1 MAIWGAVAKA
11 GAGMLKGGAKKIAAN
26 KLLGKGKKKP
36 QKPQA
41 TEEKG
46 GALAIRPTTS
56 LVPTGPTGIVPSG
69 GGALATTGDSG
80 GAGGGDS
87 AQALAVSISSKII
100 RVEKLLKGS
109 VLIKK
114 DIRDDARKARE
125 KASDKA
131 QEKALEKSK
140 DPNAKKGPKLNL
152 PGKGLL
158 AKIFGFFGSVILG
171 WIAVRL
177 VDWLPKIMPVLK
189 LLGQAV
195 DGIISVA
202 GWLLDGLTFLIDW
215 GYKLYDAAT
224 GWIKNVIGEEGA
236 KKFDIFMGNL
246 KKLINA
252 FLVWKI
258 IGEKIFKGIISAI
271 KNVWKTVTKTI
282 RTIWVKLRR
291 LIGRKARIFF
301 KNLAAKLSN
310 AAKSGVQWAG
320 NIARKGISR
329 VGGLL
334 SRGGSK
340 LASTGG
346 GKVVAKVGGLAAKIF
361 GKAARFIA
369 PAAKAAKPFVS
380 KFASRVPI
388 LGPIIVAVISLMSGE
403 PLGQALFKGLG
414 AALGG
419 ALGTT
424 AGIAITAALGVATA
438 GIGALLG
445 GLITPAMTILGELIG
460 TFIGDLLYNLFLGGG
475 LKDMMGKLKGML
487 IGGFKKVLA
496 VGDFIKDFISGGF
509 SRFYEGIP
517 KFTVPDLPEEPPSF
531 IPGFG
536 FGSKKKIW
544 NAFKGGI
551 KFLIGPLSLLMG
563 KKIPNLLWLVNP
575 MNTTPL
581 LIKSFFP
588 PKGAKEGGGSK
599 EGADSTS
606 VKPATKGDQK
616 EKKLAEVG
624 GTKGTGDDKE
634 FQKQE
639 KALISANQKNGYEGV
654 MEEIESYAPY
664 EDMGNQPI
672 RVAAS
677 DSKSTSLPSEQ
688 SESALIKVGG
698 GEGEDPFEALDFH
711 G

>member
-189 LLGQAV
+189 VLGQAV

-258 IGEKIFKGIISAI
+258 IGEKIFKGII
-271 KNVWKTVTKTI
+271 
-282 RTIWVKLRR
+282 
-291 LIGRKARIFF
+291 
-301 KNLAAKLSN
+301 
-310 AAKSGVQWAG
+310 
-320 NIARKGISR
+320 
-329 VGGLL
+329 
-334 SRGGSK
+334 
-340 LASTGG
+340 
-346 GKVVAKVGGLAAKIF
+346 
-361 GKAARFIA
+361 
-369 PAAKAAKPFVS
+369 
-380 KFASRVPI
+380 
-388 LGPIIVAVISLMSGE
+388 
-403 PLGQALFKGLG
+403 
-414 AALGG
+414 
-419 ALGTT
+419 
-424 AGIAITAALGVATA
+424 
-438 GIGALLG
+438 
-445 GLITPAMTILGELIG
+445 
-460 TFIGDLLYNLFLGGG
+460 
-475 LKDMMGKLKGML
+475 
-487 IGGFKKVLA
+487 
-496 VGDFIKDFISGGF
+496 
-509 SRFYEGIP
+509 
-517 KFTVPDLPEEPPSF
+517 
-531 IPGFG
+531 
-536 FGSKKKIW
+536 
-544 NAFKGGI
+544 
-551 KFLIGPLSLLMG
+551 LSL
-563 KKIPNLLWLVNP
+563 IH
-575 MNTTPL
+575 
-581 LIKSFFP
+581 I
-588 PKGAKEGGGSK
+588 
-599 EGADSTS
+599 
-606 VKPATKGDQK
+606 
-616 EKKLAEVG
+616 
-624 GTKGTGDDKE
+624 
-634 FQKQE
+634 
-639 KALISANQKNGYEGV
+639 
-654 MEEIESYAPY
+654 
-664 EDMGNQPI
+664 
-672 RVAAS
+672 
-677 DSKSTSLPSEQ
+677 
-688 SESALIKVGG
+688 
-698 GEGEDPFEALDFH
+698 
-711 G
+711 